1 MMQTCRE
8 TQKYLE
14 EKLPGWT
21 FKVGRSK
28 TTVII
33 PEGDVME
40 MAGFSGLDDQTLYKA
55 AVRFGDEQRL
65 FADDSVIQ
73 DLERQ
78 IEERKKY
85 LKSQPTRLVKEVNH
99 AAV

>member
-1 MMQTCRE
+1 MMKCRE
-8 TQKYLE
+8 TQRYLE

-21 FKVGRSK
+21 FKVGRYK
-28 TTVII
+28 TTMIS
-33 PEGDVME
+33 PEGDIME
-40 MAGFSGLDDQTLYKA
+40 TAIYSRLDGQSLYEA

-65 FADDSVIQ
+65 FANDPVIQ
-73 DLERQ
+73 DLEHQ
-78 IEERKKY
+78 IEERKKH